1 MRDMEQRRPRFAR
14 RSFAMNG
21 ALCVRLADGS
31 LVAGMDE
38 SEQRPTRGAADLLA
52 APFHGCGC
60 LRPCTQLTPAR
71 DERQV
76 HGSGLVSRLLRLGEA
91 GVSACA
97 ARASEARPTRA
108 SDVGLGD
115 ARIRA
120 KPGVA
125 LTAFD
130 RPPGPL
136 EAGPLPALE
145 REFGRVKRLV
155 LSPLWFRG
163 LDRFRLHAGLTGL
176 AKLAPALAAEVTVRR
191 HVQQTN
197 SGRMPLGAF
206 RVTVSG
212 LAPLV

>member
-1 MRDMEQRRPRFAR
+1 
-14 RSFAMNG
+14 
-21 ALCVRLADGS
+21 
-31 LVAGMDE
+31 
-38 SEQRPTRGAADLLA
+38 
-52 APFHGCGC
+52 
-60 LRPCTQLTPAR
+60 
-71 DERQV
+71 
-76 HGSGLVSRLLRLGEA
+76 
-91 GVSACA
+91 
-97 ARASEARPTRA
+97 
-108 SDVGLGD
+108 
-115 ARIRA
+115 
-120 KPGVA
+120 VA